1 MDLTILILCLNEE
14 RAIERCVGEAR
25 AFLRRNAID
34 GEVLVVDNG
43 SHDQSASVA
52 QQAGARV
59 VEERRRGYGSAALA
73 GIRAARGRHVVLGD
87 GDGEHDLNAL
97 EPIWRKLR
105 EGCELV
111 VGNRF
116 APSSRSAMRL
126 LNRSIGAPLLSALGR
141 LLFGVPV
148 RDFHCGLRGF
158 HAQRMRGLDL
168 RCVGMEFASE
178 MIVKAARAGLRIAE
192 VPVSQ
197 RPALDPARIPRL
209 RIWRDGWRHL
219 RLLLLLSPKWLFFW
233 PGVAAVAIGLVLL
246 LMPVVRGDWM
256 GTYAMLFGAGLAV
269 CGTQLVAFA
278 AAAGLFAERMGFG
291 AFGLTEWVIGRRV
304 LERSLGV
311 SLLLGLLGMAGS
323 VWSVFLWAAAVG
335 DPALADV
342 RLRVAIPS
350 VMLLVLAVQ
359 STFSGFLLTALASR
373 EIN

>member
-1 MDLTILILCLNEE
+1 MDLTILILCLDEE
-14 RAIERCVGEAR
+14 KSIERCVGEAR
-25 AFLRRNAID
+25 AFLRRNAIA
-34 GEVLVVDNG
+34 GEVLVVDND
-43 SHDQSASVA
+43 SRDRSASVA

-59 VEERRRGYGSAALA
+59 VKERRRGYGSAALA
-73 GIRAARGRHVVLGD
+73 GIQAARGQHVVLGD

-97 EPIWRKLR
+97 ESIWRKLR
-105 EGCELV
+105 EGCDLV

-116 APSSRSAMRL
+116 APSSRSTMRL
-126 LNRSIGAPLLSALGR
+126 LNRSVGAPLLSALGR

-158 HAQRMRGLDL
+158 HLQRVRGLDL

-192 VPVSQ
+192 APVSQ
-197 RPALDPARIPRL
+197 RPALDPARVPRL

-219 RLLLLLSPKWLFFW
+219 RFLLLLSPKWLFFR
-233 PGVAAVAIGLVLL
+233 PGIAAVALGLGLL
-246 LMPVVRGDWM
+246 VMPAVRGDWM
-256 GTYAMLFGAGLAV
+256 GTYAMLFGAGLVV
-269 CGTQLVAFA
+269 CGTQLLTFA
-278 AAAGLFAERMGFG
+278 AVAGLFAERMGFG
-291 AFGLTEWVIGRRV
+291 AFGLTEWVINRRV

-311 SLLLGLLGMAGS
+311 GLLLGLLGMAGS
-323 VWSVFLWAAAVG
+323 VWSVFLWAATKG

-350 VMLLVLAVQ
+350 VMLLALAVQ